1 MLRDAEREG
10 RLAVP
15 VVERR
20 AGRCRAGMVRMGA
33 QAEQAGGGVAAA
45 AAAVCTSQ
53 WLSSPSWRS
62 V

>member
-15 VVERR
+15 VVGRR
-20 AGRCRAGMVRMGA
+20 ARRCRAGMVRMGA
-33 QAEQAGGGVAAA
+33 EAEQAGGGVAA

>member
-15 VVERR
+15 VVGRT
-20 AGRCRAGMVRMGA
+20 AGRCRTGMVRMGA
-33 QAEQAGGGVAAA
+33 QAEEAGGEVA